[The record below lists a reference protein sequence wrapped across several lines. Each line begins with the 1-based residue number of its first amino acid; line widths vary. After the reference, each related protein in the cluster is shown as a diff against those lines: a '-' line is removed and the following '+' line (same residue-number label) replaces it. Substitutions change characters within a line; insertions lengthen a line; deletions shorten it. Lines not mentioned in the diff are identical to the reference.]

1 MLHWRYSKV
10 IKAANIHIRTSS
22 RTEDYSSF
30 TTVKSTTQGI
40 QFYSEKSIFRNLK
53 LANSKIDLLYT
64 LHLPLPPKEINRTPV
79 RYEATS

>member
-22 RTEDYSSF
+22 QTEDYSSF

-53 LANSKIDLLYT
+53 LANSKIDLLRYT
-64 LHLPLPPKEINRTPV
+64 YHCPHKEINRTPV
-79 RYEATS
+79 GYEATS